1 MTTRDRT
8 VTPASRPRFLYR
20 TILWCRAQSIRFLGG
35 TCIALLS
42 SPVVA
47 QDRRFDC
54 VMDPAQTVRL
64 AAAAPGVLAE
74 IHVSRGASVQ
84 AGQPVAEMDASIE
97 HATML
102 ILEARAQSD
111 ALVRAQQVRA
121 DFVAAQL
128 ERIKQLVEQNA
139 QSAVRL
145 EEMVYENALA
155 QLQLQQ
161 AFIDRDVQ
169 LAEAARA
176 RIAYERTIIRSPI
189 DGLVVDVPL
198 GVGESTGTDR
208 AVMTIVQLDPLHVEA
223 FLPIELYSEVH
234 TGMTVNV
241 QPEAPVGGSYSAEII
256 AVDRVF
262 DTASRTFGVLVSLS
276 NPDGLLPA
284 GHRCS
289 LILDDGS

>member
-1 MTTRDRT
+1 LQL
-8 VTPASRPRFLYR
+8 RFMFK
-20 TILWCRAQSIRFLGG
+20 TILWCRAKRMRFLGG
-35 TCIALLS
+35 TCMLLLS
-42 SPVVA
+42 SPALA
-47 QDRRFDC
+47 QDRSFDC

-64 AAAAPGVLAE
+64 AATAPGVLAE
-74 IHVSRGASVQ
+74 IHVARGAAVQ
-84 AGQPVAEMDASIE
+84 AGQPVAEMDAAIE
-97 HATML
+97 YATMQ
-102 ILEARAQSD
+102 ILEARAQSN
-111 ALVRAQQVRA
+111 ALIRAQQVKA

-128 ERIKQLVEQNA
+128 DRIKQLVEQNA

-169 LAEAARA
+169 LAEAVRA
-176 RIAYERTIIRSPI
+176 RIAFERTIIRSPI

-223 FLPIELYSEVH
+223 FLPIELYAEVQS
-234 TGMTVNV
+234 GMMVTVL
-241 QPEAPVGGSYSAEII
+241 PEAPVGGSYSAEII

-284 GHRCS
+284 GHRCRLS
-289 LILDDGS
+289 LVDAG